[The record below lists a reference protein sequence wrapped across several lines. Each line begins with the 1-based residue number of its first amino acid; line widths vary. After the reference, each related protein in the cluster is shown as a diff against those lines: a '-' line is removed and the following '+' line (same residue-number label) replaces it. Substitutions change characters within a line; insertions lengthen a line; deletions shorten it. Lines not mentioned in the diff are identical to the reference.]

1 MIKCGS
7 SSCGL
12 VVILS
17 GAEPQ
22 RARDSG
28 KTAQVTGREADGDYY
43 TVLRSDL
50 GRGAAAVM
58 RVNSGRTDESGC
70 R

>member
-1 MIKCGS
+1 M
-7 SSCGL
+7 
-12 VVILS
+12 VILS

-22 RARDSG
+22 RAMDG
-28 KTAQVTGREADGDYY
+28 DKTAQVTGREANRDYY

-58 RVNSGRTDESGC
+58 RVKQWPD
-70 R
+70 